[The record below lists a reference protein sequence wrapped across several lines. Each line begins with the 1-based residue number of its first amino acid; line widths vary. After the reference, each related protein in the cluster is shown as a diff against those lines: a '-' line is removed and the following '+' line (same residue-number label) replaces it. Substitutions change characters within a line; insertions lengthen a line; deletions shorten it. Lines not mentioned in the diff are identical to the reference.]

1 MRVVIAIIAIL
12 AAMLLPALQQAREKG
27 RTASCTNNLKN
38 VGYSISFYNDSYN
51 YLEKLCLQNESL
63 LNLTIEVDM

>member
-1 MRVVIAIIAIL
+1 MIFVVLSNNQQDKQDVKVVVTVVIAIIAIL

-38 VGYSISFYNDSYN
+38 VGSSISFYHDS
-51 YLEKLCLQNESL
+51 
-63 LNLTIEVDM
+63 V